1 MSHLDTNPVRLTLP
15 SSLVT
20 EEFRREL
27 FQEANRAGVSA
38 AEFLLRSAAEK
49 LLERGR
55 PLSGIFSPGDVQ
67 EISL

>member
-1 MSHLDTNPVRLTLP
+1 MSHIDSSQVRLTLP
-15 SSLVT
+15 NSIVT

-27 FQEANRAGVSA
+27 FHEANRAGVSS
-38 AEFLLRSAAEK
+38 AEFLLRAAAEK

-55 PLSGIFSPGDVQ
+55 PVTGVFMPGDVQ